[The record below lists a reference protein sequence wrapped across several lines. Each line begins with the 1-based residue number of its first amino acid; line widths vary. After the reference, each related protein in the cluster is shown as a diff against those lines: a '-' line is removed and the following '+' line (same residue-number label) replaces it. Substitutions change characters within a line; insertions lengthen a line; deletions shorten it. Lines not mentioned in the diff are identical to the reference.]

1 MLFLLAALA
10 AGSASPATAPG
21 EHATESKDVEEV
33 PERVQASSL
42 DTLQSSNLV
51 RQRLQPKDAKL
62 RDYQYEIDAAR
73 ILRRERDNAAAGKLL
88 LGLLDEKLPSEYRRA
103 VMFELAM
110 VAQDENQLGRAQQI
124 LAQYLQLFPTDPS
137 VPEVL
142 LRQGLLYRKMGANGM
157 AVTKFYAVMN
167 SALGMQVDQFDYYK
181 RLVLQAQTEIADTYY
196 QQGKYQEAIEFYRR
210 ILKQSSAE
218 LNKSP
223 LHFKFIRC
231 LTGLNRHAE
240 AVPECEAFFAAYPQ
254 APEAPELRF
263 VCADSLRQLGRR
275 RDSMLQVL
283 QLLESQKGTVKSN
296 PEGWTYWQQ
305 KAGNQIANE
314 LYKDGD
320 YLNALEIYNRM
331 SLLNT
336 NVSWQVPVYY
346 QVGLIY
352 DHLQQPAKALEQ
364 FEKVIAREK
373 EIAVATDSP
382 SLITVL
388 EMAQWRKQNMGW
400 QSRTEVAV
408 LSLKMPTLLSSTNR
422 PTPPVP
428 PRKSP

>member
-1 MLFLLAALA
+1 MLLLLAALPVGA
-10 AGSASPATAPG
+10 ASPATAPG

-33 PERVQASSL
+33 LERVQASSL

-88 LGLLDEKLPSEYRRA
+88 LGLLDEKLPPEYRRA

-110 VAQDENQLGRAQQI
+110 VAQEENQLGRAQQI

-196 QQGKYQEAIEFYRR
+196 HQGKYQEAIEFYRR
-210 ILKQSSAE
+210 LLKQSSAE

-223 LHFKFIRC
+223 IHFKFIRC

-240 AVPECEAFFAAYPQ
+240 AV
-254 APEAPELRF
+254 LRF

-283 QLLESQKGTVKSN
+283 ELLESQKGTVKSN

-331 SLLNT
+331 SVLNT

-346 QVGLIY
+346 QAGLIY

-382 SLITVL
+382 SLATVL
-388 EMAQWRKQNMGW
+388 EMAKWRKQNMGW

-408 LSLKMPTLLSSTNR
+408 LSLRMPTLLSSTNR
-422 PTPPVP
+422 PTSPVP

>member
-1 MLFLLAALA
+1 MLLLLTALA
-10 AGSASPATAPG
+10 AGAASPATAPG
-21 EHATESKDVEEV
+21 DATESKDVEEV
-33 PERVQASSL
+33 LERVQASSL

-51 RQRLQPKDAKL
+51 RQRLQPKADAKL
-62 RDYQYEIDAAR
+62 RDYPHEIDAAR
-73 ILRRERDNAAAGKLL
+73 ILRRERDNAAASKLL
-88 LGLLDEKLPSEYRRA
+88 LGLLDERLPSEHRRT
-103 VMFELAM
+103 VMLELAM

-124 LAQYLQLFPTDPS
+124 LAHYLHLFPTGPS

-157 AVTKFYAVMN
+157 AVTKFYAVLN
-167 SALGMQVDQFDYYK
+167 SALSMQVDQFDYYK

-196 QQGKYQEAIEFYRR
+196 QQGKYQEAIECYRR

-218 LNKSP
+218 LNKS
-223 LHFKFIRC
+223 LIHFKLIRC
-231 LTGLNRHAE
+231 LTSLNRHGE

-254 APEAPELRF
+254 APEAPELRL

-283 QLLESQKGTVKSN
+283 ELLESQKGTVKSN

-331 SLLNT
+331 SVLNT
-336 NVSWQVPVYY
+336 NVSWQVPIHY
-346 QVGLIY
+346 QAGLIY

-364 FEKVIAREK
+364 FEKIIAREK

-382 SLITVL
+382 SLPTVL
-388 EMAQWRKQNMGW
+388 EMAKWRKQNMGW

-408 LSLKMPTLLSSTNR
+408 LSLKLPTLLSSTNR

-428 PRKSP
+428 PRNTP

>member
-1 MLFLLAALA
+1 
-10 AGSASPATAPG
+10 
-21 EHATESKDVEEV
+21 
-33 PERVQASSL
+33 
-42 DTLQSSNLV
+42 
-51 RQRLQPKDAKL
+51 
-62 RDYQYEIDAAR
+62 
-73 ILRRERDNAAAGKLL
+73 
-88 LGLLDEKLPSEYRRA
+88 
-103 VMFELAM
+103 
-110 VAQDENQLGRAQQI
+110 
-124 LAQYLQLFPTDPS
+124 
-137 VPEVL
+137 
-142 LRQGLLYRKMGANGM
+142 M

-352 DHLQQPAKALEQ
+352 DHLQQPAKAVEQ

>member
-1 MLFLLAALA
+1 MTAGAAA
-10 AGSASPATAPG
+10 QSQPPV
-21 EHATESKDVEEV
+21 ESGAEAKDQEGVE
-33 PERVQASSL
+33 RIQSSSL

-51 RQRLQPKDAKL
+51 SQSAKSRADTKL
-62 RDYQYEIDAAR
+62 RDYRGEIDAAR
-73 ILRRERDNAAAGKLL
+73 ILRRQRDNAAASKLL
-88 LGLLDEKLPSEYRRA
+88 LGLLEEKLPSEYRRA

-124 LAQYLQLFPTDPS
+124 LAQYLQLFPTDPT

-142 LRQGLLYRKMGANGM
+142 LRQGLLYRQIGANGM

-167 SALGMQVDQFDYYK
+167 SALGMQVEQFDYYK

-196 QQGKYQEAIEFYRR
+196 QQGKYQDAIEFFRR

-223 LHFKFIRC
+223 LHFKYIRC
-231 LTGLNRHAE
+231 LTALNRHAE
-240 AVPECEAFFAAYPQ
+240 AVPECEAFFSAYP
-254 APEAPELRF
+254 AAAEVPELHF

-283 QLLESQKGTVKSN
+283 ELLESQKETVQSN

-331 SLLNT
+331 AVLST
-336 NVSWQVPVYY
+336 KISWQVPVAY
-346 QVGLIY
+346 QAGLIY
-352 DHLQQPAKALEQ
+352 DHLQEPARALEQ
-364 FEKVIAREK
+364 FEKIITREK
-373 EIAVATDSP
+373 EILAADDSP
-382 SLITVL
+382 SLLTVL
-388 EMAQWRKQNMGW
+388 EMAKWRKQNMGW

-408 LSLKMPTLLSSTNR
+408 QSLKIPTLLSSTNR
-422 PTPPVP
+422 PTVSSPPGKAP
-428 PRKSP
+428 